1 MKYLHI
7 NDIDGNVIKLAIV
20 TSWNGEKKIFFGS
33 LQPVLTYVVFV
44 NYEKLNLIYILILFY
59 FIFIKA
65 YTDSAVKIVL

>member
-20 TSWNGEKKIFFGS
+20 TSWNGEKIFFGS